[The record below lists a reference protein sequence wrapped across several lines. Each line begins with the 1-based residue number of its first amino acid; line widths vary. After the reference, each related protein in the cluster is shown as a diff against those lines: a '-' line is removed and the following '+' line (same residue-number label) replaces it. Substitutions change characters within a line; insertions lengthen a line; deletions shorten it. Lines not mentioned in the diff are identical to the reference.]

1 MWKGASENSLNV
13 CDYANQGRHRKH
25 LHLASGSDMNYPFQ
39 KYTDCLAI
47 TGWVSYDT
55 WCHMTSHEDHSN

>member
-25 LHLASGSDMNYPFQ
+25 LHLASGSDMNIHFRSTLIVLQ
-39 KYTDCLAI
+39 SL
-47 TGWVSYDT
+47 GGF
-55 WCHMTSHEDHSN
+55 HMILGAT